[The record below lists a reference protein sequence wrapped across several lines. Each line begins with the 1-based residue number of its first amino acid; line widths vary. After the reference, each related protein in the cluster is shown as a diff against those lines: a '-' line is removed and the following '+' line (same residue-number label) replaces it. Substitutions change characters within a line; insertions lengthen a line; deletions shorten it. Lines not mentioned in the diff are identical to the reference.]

1 MTRLPSQFRDDA
13 RFRILRLLEEHPQMT
28 QRQIADTLGIS
39 LGGVNY
45 CLRGL
50 VERGSVKVNNFRTS
64 TNKLAYAYV
73 LTPKGIS
80 ARAALAQAF
89 LARRLAEYEALRA
102 EIDALAGEF
111 KASDAAR

>member
-50 VERGSVKVNNFRTS
+50 VERMRPVK
-64 TNKLAYAYV
+64 
-73 LTPKGIS
+73 
-80 ARAALAQAF
+80 ARFQAF
-89 LARRLAEYEALRA
+89 SGCQFHGMSSSMRLIL
-102 EIDALAGEF
+102 
-111 KASDAAR
+111 